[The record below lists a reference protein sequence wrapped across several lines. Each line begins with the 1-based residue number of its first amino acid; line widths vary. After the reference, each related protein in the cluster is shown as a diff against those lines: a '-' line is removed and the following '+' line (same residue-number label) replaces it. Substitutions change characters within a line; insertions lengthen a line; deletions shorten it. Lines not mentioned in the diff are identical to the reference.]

1 MNEVTMIHMVILAL
15 GAICGV
21 LMEKAAVCL
30 IRRRVNLLMLYRF
43 SGSIGKTIL
52 WAMVN
57 ALGWLILVRI
67 NGLQSNTLEC
77 MLLLSVCMVLSA
89 VDISIKKIP
98 NELILMTL
106 VIGASFLVTGQP
118 IGSLGINIFGFVL
131 GFIIFFLP
139 AMIGKGAGWGDVKYA
154 AAVGFCLGAYGILAA
169 VLIMTLFLALYTVYI
184 ILTGKG
190 SLKSKI
196 ALGPFMASGFVA
208 VLVLN
213 IINSN
218 NSLFDLGVFI
228 NG

>member
-1 MNEVTMIHMVILAL
+1 
-15 GAICGV
+15 
-21 LMEKAAVCL
+21 
-30 IRRRVNLLMLYRF
+30 
-43 SGSIGKTIL
+43 
-52 WAMVN
+52 
-57 ALGWLILVRI
+57 
-67 NGLQSNTLEC
+67 
-77 MLLLSVCMVLSA
+77 
-89 VDISIKKIP
+89 
-98 NELILMTL
+98 
-106 VIGASFLVTGQP
+106 
-118 IGSLGINIFGFVL
+118 
-131 GFIIFFLP
+131 
-139 AMIGKGAGWGDVKYA
+139 MIGKGAGWGDVKYA